1 MLNKKVLAAAVI
13 GGLFA
18 GNAAAADFTAGAPSS
33 AAYAATVGKYAKE
46 IKIDTAAGT
55 AFAASAGNEIIW
67 ELGQNLSPGEVKYN
81 RIEAA
86 PHVEF
91 GAAAP
96 STTAADPSGAV
107 ITYGSVNGIGTNVLT
122 FSITAAPANATGD
135 DTAATEITLP
145 ANFALYALQGSD
157 VKVSMY
163 DTASQAQQGGTTGLN
178 TFGSYEGAY
187 FTFADSLRWISTPAT
202 VTADVGANPS
212 YTTFVG
218 GALSGTINT
227 GLGVATITGGTLT
240 AGGAAVNL
248 GTLLDLANT
257 SVTIAGDFSFIR
269 ANNGATA
276 YSGALARASA
286 FGVNP
291 TAGNLSADAAK
302 FVLGGA
308 YAGAAAPV
316 TLGAKSNTASFNPLI
331 NVSDYTASLNAAQT
345 VAISAAYNAP
355 VLAPRV
361 IGDIDRNGLT
371 LQAPLVQTPENWISR
386 MVLTNTS
393 SVDRPYTITVLT
405 EAGVTATNGT
415 LSGVIPANSIKV
427 IDDLKTVFTTNGAPR
442 GTLVVDIASRNNDV
456 QGLYQIVNPEK
467 GSISNHV
474 MVRAGTN

>member
-18 GNAAAADFTAGAPSS
+18 GNAAAVDFTAGAPSS

-46 IKIDTAAGT
+46 IKINTASGT
-55 AFAASAGNEIIW
+55 PFAASTGNEIVW
-67 ELGQNLSPGEVKYN
+67 KLGQNLSPGEVKYI

-96 STTAADPSGAV
+96 ITQTADDAA

-122 FSITAAPANATGD
+122 FSITADPANTTGD
-135 DTAATEITLP
+135 DTAATEIKLP

-187 FTFADSLRWISTPAT
+187 FTFADSLRWVSTPQT
-202 VTADVGANPS
+202 VTADVGADPS

-227 GLGVATITGGTLT
+227 GLGVATIAGGTLT
-240 AGGAAVNL
+240 AAGTPVNL
-248 GTLLDLANT
+248 STLLDLANT

-276 YSGALARASA
+276 YSGALARATA
-286 FGVNP
+286 FGTNP
-291 TAGNLSADAAK
+291 VAGNLSADAAK
-302 FVLGGA
+302 FVLGA
-308 YAGAAAPV
+308 TYAGAATPV
-316 TLGAKSNTASFNPLI
+316 TLGAKSNTASFNPVI

-371 LQAPLVQTPENWISR
+371 LQAPLVQTPDGWISR
-386 MVLTNTS
+386 LVLTNTS

-405 EAGVTATNGT
+405 EAGVTATTGT
-415 LSGVIPANSIKV
+415 LSGTIPANGTKV
-427 IDDLKTVFTTNGAPR
+427 IDDLKTVFTTDGAPR
-442 GTLVVDIASRNNDV
+442 GTVVVDIASRNNDV
-456 QGLYQIVNPEK
+456 QGLYQIVNPAS

-474 MVRAGTN
+474 LVRPGSN

>member
-18 GNAAAADFTAGAPSS
+18 GNAAAVDFTSGNPTTIAG
-33 AAYAATVGKYAKE
+33 TVGKYAKE
-46 IKIDTAAGT
+46 IKIDTANGT
-55 AFAASAGNEIIW
+55 PFAASVGNEIRW
-67 ELGQNLSPGEVKYN
+67 VLGQNLSPGEVKYI

-96 STTAADPSGAV
+96 STTTADAGA
-107 ITYGSVNGIGTNVLT
+107 IAYGSVNGIGTNVLT
-122 FSITAAPANATGD
+122 FSITADPLNATGD
-135 DTAATEITLP
+135 DTAATKILLP

-178 TFGSYEGAY
+178 TFGSVSGAY
-187 FTFADSLRWISTPAT
+187 FTFADSLRWISAPQT
-202 VTADVGANPS
+202 VTADVGADPS
-212 YTTFVG
+212 YTTFTSS
-218 GALSGTINT
+218 ALSGTVNT
-227 GLGVATITGGTLT
+227 GLAIQPIAGGTLT
-240 AGGAAVNL
+240 AGGAAVGL

-269 ANNGATA
+269 ANNGSTA
-276 YSGALARASA
+276 YSGALTRATA
-286 FGVNP
+286 FGTNP
-291 TAGNLSADAAK
+291 AAGNLSADAAK
-302 FVLGGA
+302 FVLGAG
-308 YAGAAAPV
+308 YAGVAAPV
-316 TLGAKSNTASFNPLI
+316 TLGAKSNTASFNPVI

-345 VAISAAYNAP
+345 VAISNVYNAP

-393 SVDRPYTITVLT
+393 SADRPYTITVLT

-467 GSISNHV
+467 GSISKIGRAHV
-474 MVRAGTN
+474 